1 MKTSLLR
8 KVVLSMIGLVVLFL
22 LAACSGVGTTNAPT
36 TITGTITAVST
47 ANHSVTIS
55 ANGQTYTITGLSDQ
69 AVQTLQSQVGK
80 TYTLQ
85 ITQNSDGS
93 YSLTAGTQPT
103 PGAVS
108 TGNNGTPPANA
119 VPGSISFTGP
129 VQSASSSSLAVKL
142 PDGSTLT
149 MTLNAS
155 TDQSDLNGATL
166 SNGQMVSVEASTNP
180 DGSFTATKVKLA
192 DANSNDNNTVDF
204 QGAITQV
211 VGSDNTLHF
220 AVGNQSY
227 SYAISSTAGLS
238 DFGGNA
244 HSITSG
250 SRVKVEVQFTGS
262 TGSVTKISNAND

>member
-8 KVVLSMIGLVVLFL
+8 KVVLSIIGLVVMFL

-36 TITGTITAVST
+36 TITGTITAVSA

-108 TGNNGTPPANA
+108 NGTPPANA

-129 VQSASSSSLAVKL
+129 VQSASSSSLVVKL

-149 MTLNAS
+149 MALNPS

-166 SNGQMVSVEASTNP
+166 SNGQMVSIEASTNP
-180 DGSFTATKVKLA
+180 DGSFTATKVKAA

-204 QGAITQV
+204 QGATTQAI
-211 VGSDNTLHF
+211 GSDNMLHF

-227 SYAISSTAGLS
+227 SYAINAATRLD
-238 DFGGNA
+238 DFSGNA

-250 SRVKVEVQFTGS
+250 TRVKVEVQFTGS